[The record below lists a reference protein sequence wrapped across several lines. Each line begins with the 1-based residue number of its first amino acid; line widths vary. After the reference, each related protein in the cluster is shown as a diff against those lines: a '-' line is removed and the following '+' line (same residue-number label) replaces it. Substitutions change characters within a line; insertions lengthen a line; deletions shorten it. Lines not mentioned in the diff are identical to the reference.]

1 MTSSILRIANV
12 IARYAMDGQYRLTT
26 TETDEPQLTMDEAFS
41 LIFDL
46 GRAFE
51 VLDERNRIDTPF

>member
-1 MTSSILRIANV
+1 MTSSILRMANV
-12 IARYAMDGQYRLTT
+12 IVRYAMDEEHRVTMG
-26 TETDEPQLTMDEAFS
+26 EADEPQLSAGEAFS

-46 GRAFE
+46 GRVFE